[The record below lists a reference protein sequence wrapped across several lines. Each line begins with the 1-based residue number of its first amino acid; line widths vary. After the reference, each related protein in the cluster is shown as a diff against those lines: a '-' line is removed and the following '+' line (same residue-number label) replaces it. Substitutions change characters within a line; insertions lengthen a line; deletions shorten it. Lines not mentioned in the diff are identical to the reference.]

1 MGIMEKKME
10 TTMVCWVFRGVA
22 AACVNQAIGL
32 ACRAARCPVRNLVI
46 CGFGKGA
53 KRHHGCELYSYIK
66 TEHPGT

>member
-1 MGIMEKKME
+1 MGIMEKKTE

-53 KRHHGCELYSYIK
+53 NWRSAGRNVCAA
-66 TEHPGT
+66 PWM